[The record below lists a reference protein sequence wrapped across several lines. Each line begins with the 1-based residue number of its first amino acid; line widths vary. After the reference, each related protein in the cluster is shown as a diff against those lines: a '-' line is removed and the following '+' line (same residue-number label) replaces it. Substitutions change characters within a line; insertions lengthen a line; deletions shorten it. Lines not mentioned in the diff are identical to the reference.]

1 MTLVLVAPA
10 GGHAPLV
17 AAAMA
22 AAAARR
28 GVRVDLGEINDEA
41 VAVDGFADSVRR
53 QLEQYDLVVVY
64 FDEDATDLSTVQGV
78 YQAVTRLEIDLTM
91 NLAVGQD
98 TDRAVTVVETLRDSL
113 GVPLD
118 GLVLDDAPTED
129 VACTAAK
136 EFVQAVTGVPVIGAL
151 PLGCAAMEPD
161 DFQAHSVTW
170 FD

>member
-1 MTLVLVAPA
+1 MTLVLVAPG

-17 AAAMA
+17 AAAMSA
-22 AAAARR
+22 AASKR
-28 GVRVDLGEINDEA
+28 GVKVNLGEINDKA
-41 VAVDGFADSVRR
+41 IAPDGFADSVRR
-53 QLEQYDLVVVY
+53 QLGQDDLIVVY
-64 FDEDATDLSTVQGV
+64 FDEDATDLATVQSV

-91 NLAVGQD
+91 NLAIGPD
-98 TDRAVTVVETLRDSL
+98 TDRAVTVVETLQESL

-118 GLVLDDAPTED
+118 GLVLDDAPTD
-129 VACTAAK
+129 DAACTEAR
-136 EFVQAVTGVPVIGAL
+136 EFVQTVTGVPVIGAL